1 MIEPDLPELVVA
13 AQGGDTAAAAAIIE
27 QVYARIYAFLRRL
40 SANDAD
46 AADLTQQTFGRVW
59 KALPSFAGKS
69 SVISW
74 IHGIAYHVYVDW
86 RRSNHR
92 TEARSEPW
100 WAALASSEMPPDER
114 AARADLGARLYAAV
128 DKLDPDLRDSIHL
141 HYYQGL
147 TLDETAAA
155 LGIATSTVKYRL
167 RAALAELEKQVAE
180 RSTLAS
186 RAPARIL

>member
-1 MIEPDLPELVVA
+1 MMMEPELLPEVA
-13 AQGGDTAAAAAIIE
+13 AAQRGDKAAAAAIIE
-27 QVYARIYAFLRRL
+27 QLYARIYAFLRRL

-59 KALPSFAGKS
+59 KALPTFAGKS
-69 SVISW
+69 SVASW
-74 IHGIAYHVYVDW
+74 VHGIAYHVYVDW

-100 WAALASSEMPPDER
+100 WGELASPEVPPDER
-114 AARADLGARLYAAV
+114 AVRADLGARVYAAV
-128 DKLDPDLRDSIHL
+128 DKLESDLRDSVHL

-147 TLDETAAA
+147 TLDETADA

-167 RAALAELEKQVAE
+167 RAALTELQKQVAG
-180 RSTLAS
+180 RPRVAS
-186 RAPARIL
+186 SIRL

>member
-1 MIEPDLPELVVA
+1 MMQPELLSEIAA
-13 AQGGDTAAAAAIIE
+13 AQRGDRAAAAAIIE
-27 QVYARIYAFLRRL
+27 HLYARIYAFLRRL

-59 KALPSFAGKS
+59 KALPTFAGKS
-69 SVISW
+69 SVASW
-74 IHGIAYHVYVDW
+74 VHGIAYHVYVDW

-100 WAALASSEMPPDER
+100 WGGLASPEVPPDER
-114 AARADLGARLYAAV
+114 TMRADLSARLYAAV
-128 DKLDPDLRDSIHL
+128 DKLEPGLRDSVHL

-147 TLDETAAA
+147 TLEETATA

-167 RAALAELEKQVAE
+167 RAALTELQKQVVD
-180 RSTLAS
+180 RQPLAS
-186 RAPARIL
+186 SIRL

>member
-1 MIEPDLPELVVA
+1 MEPDLLPQVA
-13 AQGGDTAAAAAIIE
+13 AAQRGDSAAAAAIIE

-40 SANDAD
+40 SSNDAD

-92 TEARSEPW
+92 TEARPEPW
-100 WAALASSEMPPDER
+100 WTALASSEIPPDER
-114 AARADLGARLYAAV
+114 AARTDLAARVYAAV
-128 DKLDPDLRDSIHL
+128 DKLEPDLRDSIHL

-167 RAALAELEKQVAE
+167 RSALAELQKQVAD
-180 RSTLAS
+180 RPPLAS
-186 RAPARIL
+186 SAPARVL

>member
-1 MIEPDLPELVVA
+1 MEPDLVTLVA
-13 AQGGDTAAAAAIIE
+13 AAQSGDRTAASAIIE

-40 SANDAD
+40 SSNDAD

-69 SVISW
+69 SVLSW

-92 TEARSEPW
+92 TEARPEPW
-100 WAALASSEMPPDER
+100 WAGLVSSEIPPDER
-114 AARADLGARLYAAV
+114 AARADLGVQVYSAV
-128 DKLDPDLRDSIHL
+128 DKLEPDLRDSIYL

-167 RAALAELEKQVAE
+167 RSALAELQKRMAE
-180 RSTLAS
+180 RPTLAS
-186 RAPARIL
+186 SAPARIL